1 MKSISI
7 WLIILAG
14 ALGLFYY
21 QQNRYFFSDNLIHP
35 QAGQDRSSVESLSGL
50 GYLNFLRAAAGLN
63 SLSNSPVL
71 ERSARRHAKYLLIN
85 PEDGHDEKHRNNQFY
100 TGYKPSD
107 RARKA
112 GYYFDGVH
120 ENISTGEYRHQD
132 GFKNTLVLHEQTDA
146 LMTAIYH
153 RFSLLD
159 QNIDEAGVAVEHGNG
174 KTAVVVNQGNREF
187 NHWCSLGRS
196 YPEAGRRFY
205 KNSCF
210 NGSIVYADEIKNQTK
225 LAYIAYPKGNFAA
238 PDFYG
243 EHPDPMPGYEFTGNP
258 VSIAFSDDGG
268 EAKMLSF
275 KLYQGKNE
283 IDKTKILDKYTDPN
297 GQLTDK
303 QFALFP
309 LSPLEYDTAYRAVFE
324 YSQNGKK
331 QKAEWTFKT
340 KKPDYPYFVV
350 NGGETLAV
358 KPDNIYFIHWKNHWC
373 LRECEKITFRPRGD
387 AKLDVLERKPGG
399 FLVRL
404 KGKTGTAVRLMPN
417 EETEKAVVLLIE

>member
-7 WLIILAG
+7 WLVILAG

-63 SLSNSPVL
+63 PLSNSPVL

-159 QNIDEAGVAVEHGNG
+159 QNIDEAGVAVERGNG
-174 KTAVVVNQGNREF
+174 KTAVVFNQGNREF

-196 YPEAGRRFY
+196 YPEADRRF
-205 KNSCF
+205 
-210 NGSIVYADEIKNQTK
+210 
-225 LAYIAYPKGNFAA
+225 
-238 PDFYG
+238 
-243 EHPDPMPGYEFTGNP
+243 
-258 VSIAFSDDGG
+258 
-268 EAKMLSF
+268 
-275 KLYQGKNE
+275 
-283 IDKTKILDKYTDPN
+283 
-297 GQLTDK
+297 
-303 QFALFP
+303 
-309 LSPLEYDTAYRAVFE
+309 
-324 YSQNGKK
+324 
-331 QKAEWTFKT
+331 
-340 KKPDYPYFVV
+340 
-350 NGGETLAV
+350 
-358 KPDNIYFIHWKNHWC
+358 
-373 LRECEKITFRPRGD
+373 
-387 AKLDVLERKPGG
+387 
-399 FLVRL
+399 
-404 KGKTGTAVRLMPN
+404 
-417 EETEKAVVLLIE
+417 